1 MKTAIVLPSFKKGDS
16 TSTNNYRPIS
26 LLNSMSK
33 IFEKVVFYQIY
44 EYFDKEK
51 LFYISQY
58 GFRKD
63 HSTEYTC
70 IEFLDRIMKDLDQGK
85 NPISIFIDLSK
96 AFDTI
101 NHPIL
106 IDKLKYYGLDNN
118 SVQWFH
124 SYLSNRN
131 QLVVIENTFSDKR
144 NISTGVPQG
153 SVLGPL
159 LFIIYIN
166 DLFYATKKF
175 KPILFADDTTLISTV
190 CAFVSNV
197 NDRSSISDHIN
208 NELDQIHEWLC
219 ANKLSLNTEKN

>member
-1 MKTAIVLPSFKKGDS
+1 
-16 TSTNNYRPIS
+16 
-26 LLNSMSK
+26 MSK

-63 HSTEYTC
+63 HSTEYAC

-85 NPISIFIDLSK
+85 TPISIFIDLSK

-101 NHPIL
+101 NHHIL

-131 QLVVIENTFSDKR
+131 QLFVIENTFSDKR
-144 NISTGVPQG
+144 HISTGVPQG

-159 LFIIYIN
+159 LFIIYIK
-166 DLFYATKKF
+166 DLFYAT
-175 KPILFADDTTLISTV
+175 
-190 CAFVSNV
+190 
-197 NDRSSISDHIN
+197 
-208 NELDQIHEWLC
+208 
-219 ANKLSLNTEKN
+219 